1 MSQTPAGCE
10 RLREAREGSGLS
22 QSELAAAVGLTRQ
35 SINAIETGR
44 NRPGVDVALRIA
56 ALLGRSVE
64 ELFRVVLPSRLSA
77 EASGSQVM
85 TTGERVALARLD
97 GRWVSYPLKRGL
109 SGQAADGIVR
119 RVRRASAEIEPLC
132 ADAAAADN
140 VVVMGCAA
148 ALGPLTERLNRR
160 AGQGRYLW
168 VPASS
173 TVALQGLAK
182 RQAHVAGV
190 HLIDPRTGE
199 ENLPDVQR
207 ESGPGP
213 RAVITLA
220 RWEVGLVVQK
230 GNPQRLRSI
239 EQLVRPRGS
248 RRPAP
253 LRLVARERGSGAR
266 RLLEQELGRVG
277 ASGARLLAQARQVSG
292 HLEVAQ
298 AIAMGAA
305 DAGLATRDAALA
317 YDLDFI
323 AISEERYDLVLPQ
336 AALDDARLQRL
347 LDTLTSAAF
356 RRELTAL
363 GYDAR
368 PAGTRVAD
376 LQAA

>member
-35 SINAIETGR
+35 SIHAIETGR
-44 NRPGVDVALRIA
+44 TRPGVDVALRIA
-56 ALLGRSVE
+56 ALLGCSVE
-64 ELFRVVLPSRLSA
+64 ELFRAVLPSRLSA
-77 EASGSQVM
+77 EASGPLL

-119 RVRRASAEIEPLC
+119 RVRRASVEIEPLC

-148 ALGPLTERLNRR
+148 ALGLLAERLNRR
-160 AGQGRYLW
+160 PGQGRYLW

-207 ESGPGP
+207 ESGPGS

-239 EQLVRPRGS
+239 EQLARPRSS
-248 RRPAP
+248 RRSVP

-277 ASGARLLAQARQVSG
+277 ASGTRVLAQARQVSG

-347 LDTLTSAAF
+347 LDTLTSVAF

-368 PAGTRVAD
+368 PAGIRVAD